1 MVYVIDGIC
10 GTHSHTT
17 DNCDDKNFL
26 LDRYNRKIFTK
37 RLIQRET
44 DKIAI
49 NSDYKTKFN
58 HVISLNAK
66 TGRQNNS
73 QHPNHP
79 NQTNDHHNN
88 NSQYTPIQQQQ
99 YHNTPTNNEMA
110 DRIKQLE
117 DQVTNLTN
125 KITNLEN
132 AHKHTTTTFTTLQT
146 SHNNMEQNIHTIS
159 SRQDQYDT
167 IINKLTANLT
177 KLSDAVT
184 ANLTTVKP
192 SK

>member
-1 MVYVIDGIC
+1 
-10 GTHSHTT
+10 
-17 DNCDDKNFL
+17 
-26 LDRYNRKIFTK
+26 
-37 RLIQRET
+37 
-44 DKIAI
+44 
-49 NSDYKTKFN
+49 
-58 HVISLNAK
+58 
-66 TGRQNNS
+66 
-73 QHPNHP
+73 
-79 NQTNDHHNN
+79 
-88 NSQYTPIQQQQ
+88 
-99 YHNTPTNNEMA
+99 MA

-192 SK
+192 SKRSSPYEKTSYKQTKKNTTSAPINKNVPPQMTVKLTKLRMTICQAKTKEHSLTMPSMKEL

>member
-1 MVYVIDGIC
+1 
-10 GTHSHTT
+10 
-17 DNCDDKNFL
+17 
-26 LDRYNRKIFTK
+26 
-37 RLIQRET
+37 
-44 DKIAI
+44 
-49 NSDYKTKFN
+49 
-58 HVISLNAK
+58 
-66 TGRQNNS
+66 
-73 QHPNHP
+73 
-79 NQTNDHHNN
+79 
-88 NSQYTPIQQQQ
+88 
-99 YHNTPTNNEMA
+99 MA

-146 SHNNMEQNIHTIS
+146 SHNNMEQNIHIIS